1 VKHMTNPVK
10 GSELERGVRAGIPI
24 ALGYIPLAITFGVL
38 ARASGLGVG
47 IAAMM
52 SVVIY
57 SGASQF
63 LTVGLVT
70 AGAPPISILVTN
82 LVLNLRHVILST
94 SLARRYPL
102 NKRLP
107 AAVVSFGITDETFV
121 VASNEKSARLSTGFL
136 LGLNATAY
144 LSWIAG
150 TMAGAIFAGWIPAD
164 WSSSLGVALYAMF
177 IALLVPDMT
186 KSAQVSAV
194 AVVAALLSWALH
206 DVLGSGWSVVA
217 ATLLAALVG
226 TMLDRKRVNPS

>member
-1 VKHMTNPVK
+1 
-10 GSELERGVRAGIPI
+10 
-24 ALGYIPLAITFGVL
+24 
-38 ARASGLGVG
+38 
-47 IAAMM
+47 
-52 SVVIY
+52 VVIY

-70 AGAPPISILVTN
+70 AGAPLISILVTN
-82 LVLNLRHVILST
+82 LVLNLRHVVLST
-94 SLARRYPL
+94 SLARRYRL
-102 NKRLP
+102 DKRLP

-121 VASNEKSARLSTGFL
+121 VASNEKSARVSTGFL

-150 TMAGAIFAGWIPAD
+150 TVAGAIFAGWIPAD
-164 WSSSLGVALYAMF
+164 WASSLGVALYAMF
-177 IALLVPDMT
+177 IALLVPAMA

-226 TMLDRKRVNPS
+226 TILDRKRVNPS